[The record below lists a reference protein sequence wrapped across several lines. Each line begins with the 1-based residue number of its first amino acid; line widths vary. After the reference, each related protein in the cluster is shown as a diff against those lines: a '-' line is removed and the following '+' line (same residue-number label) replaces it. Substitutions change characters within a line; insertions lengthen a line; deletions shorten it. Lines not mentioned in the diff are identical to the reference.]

1 MQVLFI
7 HQNQRTTSLKTEKPM
22 HPEICAHLKISLSH
36 THTHTHTQITEWIC
50 IYWIAAESTSAQVFF
65 FFFASCLYSL
75 HVSTLSYGAVNL
87 ICSGVKPPNKLSG
100 QNGKHLCRFTNES
113 PAHQPVPPP
122 TSQNSLECLWTFLPE
137 ESQIIQRIEFL
148 QID

>member
-36 THTHTHTQITEWIC
+36 THTNNRMDLHLLDCSREHIC
-50 IYWIAAESTSAQVFF
+50 PSFF

-75 HVSTLSYGAVNL
+75 HVSNLSYGAVNL